1 MEMKALRVLL
11 YFFIL
16 VTAAMA
22 HAATPEGL
30 WEGEIQLPRRP
41 IVVLVDF
48 DTKQGWLG
56 LTGSTAFPVSLPR
69 SDGEEIHFELRLA
82 RETIS
87 FRAAKETEGL
97 RGTATLE
104 DLGGPFLLRRL
115 AEPPPAHSRE
125 EAWRQDL
132 DVVLT
137 RFLPYD
143 RSFSDAARA
152 ELRQRIQRLKAS
164 AAHKSDAEITVEL
177 ARAVALSRNAH
188 TRLYLVR
195 NRTEVRRLP
204 IRAWWFPDGLY
215 VVRATEEHKQL
226 LGCRIE
232 KIGGMKAAAAAEK
245 VRGIKAGNASWRRY
259 MSSYLLTSSELLV
272 GSKVVDQA
280 ERIPFELR
288 CAGKKMKRTLTPLPL
303 LKSSASVEA
312 WWDLSPFA
320 KRNESTPLSALA
332 AEKAPL
338 YLRKPDVHYWF
349 EHLPEPRILY
359 FQYNRSQEMKDG
371 PSLADFGRDLLAA
384 AGRSDVEALV
394 VDLRFNTGGNL
405 DLATPLMKS
414 LHDKVAGKKVFV
426 ITGRATFSAGISHAA
441 QWKQWG
447 AKIVGEPVGDELDM
461 WAEGGN
467 VELPH
472 SKLTVHYSNG
482 FHGYSKRE
490 YPERKPYFLDLDV
503 DTLEPDVRV
512 EPTWTDYVSGRDPAM
527 AWIEGEMS
535 RPSTGTMARE
545 LPRRAL

>member
-1 MEMKALRVLL
+1 MKALSSLALSFTFVA
-11 YFFIL
+11 
-16 VTAAMA
+16 TAVAQEPA
-22 HAATPEGL
+22 PAGR
-30 WEGEIQLPRRP
+30 WEGELELPRRP
-41 IVVLVDF
+41 LVVLVDF
-48 DTKQGWLG
+48 DKKQGWLG
-56 LTGSTAFPVSLPR
+56 LTGATAFPLALLESEA
-69 SDGEEIHFELRLA
+69 GEIRFELALG
-82 RETIS
+82 
-87 FRAAKETEGL
+87 KETVRFRGVQEAEGL
-97 RGTATLE
+97 RGTATVE
-104 DLGGPFLLRRL
+104 DLQGPFRLRRL
-115 AEPPPAHSRE
+115 PELPPVHSRE

-143 RSFSDAARA
+143 RSFSDAARE
-152 ELRQRIQRLKAS
+152 ELRQRIRRLQDSVARR
-164 AAHKSDAEITVEL
+164 SDAEMMVEL

-204 IRAWWFPDGLY
+204 IRVWWFRDGLY
-215 VVRATEEHKQL
+215 VVRATEEHRPL
-226 LGCRIE
+226 LGCRVE
-232 KIGGMKAAAAAEK
+232 KIGGMKADAAAER
-245 VRGIKAGNASWRRY
+245 VRGIKAGNASWQRY
-259 MSSYLLTSSELLV
+259 MGSYMLTSSEILA
-272 GSKVVDQA
+272 GSRIVDQA
-280 ERIPFELR
+280 EKIPFELR
-288 CAGKKMKRTLTPLPL
+288 CAGKKTKRVLAPLPL
-303 LKSSASVEA
+303 QKSSASVEA

-320 KRNESTPLSALA
+320 RRNESTPLSALD

-338 YLRKPDVHYWF
+338 YLRKPDVHYW
-349 EHLPEPRILY
+349 LAPLAQGRLLY
-359 FQYNRSQEMKDG
+359 FQYNRSQEMKNG
-371 PSLADFGRDLLAA
+371 PSLADFGRELLEA
-384 AGRSDVEALV
+384 AGRSEVEALV

-405 DLATPLMKS
+405 DLASPLMKS
-414 LHDKVAGKKVFV
+414 LQEKLAGKKVFV

-512 EPTWTDYVSGRDPAM
+512 EPAWADYASGRDPAM
-527 AWIEGEMS
+527 EQIEAEM
-535 RPSTGTMARE
+535 RAYGVP
-545 LPRRAL
+545 PR

>member
-1 MEMKALRVLL
+1 MKSLRLLL
-11 YFFIL
+11 YFFIF
-16 VTAAMA
+16 VTTAAA
-22 HAATPEGL
+22 QTSTPAGR

-41 IVVLVDF
+41 IVALVDF

-56 LTGSTAFPVSLPR
+56 VTGSTAFPVNLLKA
-69 SDGEEIHFELRLA
+69 DAEEIHFELRLP

-87 FRAAKETEGL
+87 FRAAKVAEGL
-97 RGTATLE
+97 RGTATVG
-104 DLGGPFLLRRL
+104 DQQGSFLLRRL
-115 AEPPPAHSRE
+115 AEPSPARSRE

-143 RSFSDAARA
+143 RSFSDAARV
-152 ELRQRIQRLKAS
+152 ELRRRVQELQAS
-164 AAHKSDAEITVEL
+164 VARRSDAEMMVEL
-177 ARAVALSRNAH
+177 ARAVALGGNAH

-204 IRAWWFPDGLY
+204 IRVWWFRDGLY
-215 VVRATEEHKQL
+215 VVRATEEHRPL
-226 LGCRIE
+226 LGCRVE
-232 KIGGMKAAAAAEK
+232 KIGGMNANAAAGK
-245 VRGIKAGNASWRRY
+245 VRGVKAGNASWQRY
-259 MSSYLLTSSELLV
+259 MSSYMLTSAEILL
-272 GSKVVDQA
+272 GSGVVDQA
-280 ERIPFELR
+280 ERIPFELS
-288 CAGKKMKRTLTPLPL
+288 CAGKKMKRTLGPLPL
-303 LKSSASVEA
+303 QKSSASVEA

-320 KRNESTPLSALA
+320 QRNESTPLSALA
-332 AEKAPL
+332 AAKTPL
-338 YLRKPDVHYWF
+338 YLRNPDVHYWF
-349 EHLPEPRILY
+349 EHLPQSRILY
-359 FQYNRSQEMKDG
+359 FQYNRSEGMKDG
-371 PSLADFGRDLLAA
+371 PSLADFGRELLEA

-414 LHDKVAGKKVFV
+414 LREKLSGKRIFV

-467 VELPH
+467 VELPN

-482 FHGYSKRE
+482 FHGYSKRD

-512 EPTWTDYVSGRDPAM
+512 EPTWKDYVSGRDPAM
-527 AWIEGEMS
+527 AWIEGEM
-535 RPSTGTMARE
+535 M
-545 LPRRAL
+545 PRR